1 MTRFD
6 HSVSVGDGRRYVKV
20 FFPVEREPG
29 VTSESMWTE
38 VLPDGSYQ
46 LKNIP
51 AWVSGLSLDDV
62 VVARAREEQLWFK
75 AVRRRGGHSTFRI
88 AFQNP
93 ERQRRP
99 QPDFEALLAMR
110 CHNAGDSPRLLA
122 LDVPAETSVDEVHRL
137 LAEGMLRGQWW
148 FDEMHFGHPP
158 SDRRSTPQL

>member
-20 FFPVEREPG
+20 VFAVERDPG

-38 VLPDGSYQ
+38 IFPDGSYQ

-51 AWVSGLSLDDV
+51 ACVSGLSLDDV

-88 AFQNP
+88 AFQDP
-93 ERQRRP
+93 EGLGRP
-99 QPDFEALLAMR
+99 QPEFDALLALGCR
-110 CHNAGDSPRLLA
+110 SEAVSPRLIA
-122 LDVPAETSVDEVHRL
+122 LDVPVETSVYEVHRL
-137 LAEGMLRGQWW
+137 LAEGMVRGQWW
-148 FDEMHFGHPP
+148 FDELHFGHP
-158 SDRRSTPQL
+158 RSGSR